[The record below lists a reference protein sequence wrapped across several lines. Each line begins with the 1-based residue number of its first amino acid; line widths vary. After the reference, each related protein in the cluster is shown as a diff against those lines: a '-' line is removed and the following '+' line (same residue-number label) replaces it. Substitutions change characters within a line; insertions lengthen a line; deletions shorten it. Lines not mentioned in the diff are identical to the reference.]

1 MTEREKDRKNER
13 STKSQTKKL
22 EWRKREEGMECKNHQ
37 KENGK
42 ITEEKKE
49 QNKKYKPRNKRKM
62 REKVKVTQ

>member
-1 MTEREKDRKNER
+1 
-13 STKSQTKKL
+13 
-22 EWRKREEGMECKNHQ
+22 MECKNHQ